1 MKLYTRTGD
10 RGETGLIGGKR
21 VAKDALRLDAYGTID
36 ELNAIL
42 GLAAAADAA
51 WAGRL
56 AEIQAELF
64 ALGAHLAA
72 PEGATA
78 NTPLPALPERAI
90 ERMEQQIDAADGQ
103 MPALT
108 NFILPGGSEAAARLH
123 LARCI
128 CRRAERRCVA
138 LLRTE
143 AVPREVIVYL
153 NRLSDW
159 LFAHARLAN
168 HEAGVP
174 DVAWR
179 P

>member
-64 ALGAHLAA
+64 ALGARRNSGIAGA
-72 PEGATA
+72 P
-78 NTPLPALPERAI
+78 R
-90 ERMEQQIDAADGQ
+90 
-103 MPALT
+103 
-108 NFILPGGSEAAARLH
+108 
-123 LARCI
+123 
-128 CRRAERRCVA
+128 
-138 LLRTE
+138 
-143 AVPREVIVYL
+143 
-153 NRLSDW
+153 
-159 LFAHARLAN
+159 
-168 HEAGVP
+168 
-174 DVAWR
+174 
-179 P
+179 